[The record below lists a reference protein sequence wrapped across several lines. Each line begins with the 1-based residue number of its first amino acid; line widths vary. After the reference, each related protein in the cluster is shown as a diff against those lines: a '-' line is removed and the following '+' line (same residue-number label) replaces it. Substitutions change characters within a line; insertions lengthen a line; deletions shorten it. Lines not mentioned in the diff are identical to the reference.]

1 MNLVSLFNVV
11 KIVCSFLFF
20 FAKNLNLLFPTQN
33 KIQKPKIIVSSSSYD
48 GLSSKYESSHTHK
61 QSTGILSSIAS
72 SSDKRKSITSSSSRS
87 AIESSKYSSSGKK
100 PVFVKTIKGS
110 NVERE

>member
-1 MNLVSLFNVV
+1 MN
-11 KIVCSFLFF
+11 K
-20 FAKNLNLLFPTQN
+20 TQ
-33 KIQKPKIIVSSSSYD
+33 KKTVSSSSYD

-72 SSDKRKSITSSSSRS
+72 SSDKRKSLTSSSSSRS
-87 AIESSKYSSSGKK
+87 AIESSKHISSGKK

-110 NVERE
+110 NVERKF